1 MGLIVALDDN
11 MQASGE
17 LFWDDGDSRGV
28 RSSSLPD
35 RSSSNDLAHL
45 PSVEHLIYSFF
56 FSFFYSLTATVESG
70 AYLHHQFSVSS
81 VRCFS
86 LLRVL
91 HSHLPS
97 G

>member
-28 RSSSLPD
+28 HSSSLPD

-45 PSVEHLIYSFF
+45 PSIEHLIYSFF
-56 FSFFYSLTATVESG
+56 FFF
-70 AYLHHQFSVSS
+70 
-81 VRCFS
+81 
-86 LLRVL
+86 LL
-91 HSHLPS
+91 SDS
-97 G
+97 NC